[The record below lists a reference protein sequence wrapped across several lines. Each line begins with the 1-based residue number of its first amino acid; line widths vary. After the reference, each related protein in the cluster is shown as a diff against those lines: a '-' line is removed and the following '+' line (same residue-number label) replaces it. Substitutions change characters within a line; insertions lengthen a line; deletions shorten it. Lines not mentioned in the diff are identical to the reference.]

1 MLCDIAR
8 EAVARC
14 THDCLARVEVF
25 VDGVIGATEELTS
38 LGEGSVEREI
48 ITCIGALA
56 YFDSIRSQPLLCGAP
71 RDVRRRET
79 SLDFFP
85 AEPHAIIG
93 VGGVRNFQQS
103 RLERSHAVSTQ
114 AELHADGRRAVD
126 GGSADPSS
134 WDRDGLFELEG
145 SWGGEGAGRDE
156 EGEEE
161 EGFALHYEN
170 RG

>member
-1 MLCDIAR
+1 M
-8 EAVARC
+8 
-14 THDCLARVEVF
+14 
-25 VDGVIGATEELTS
+25 
-38 LGEGSVEREI
+38 
-48 ITCIGALA
+48 
-56 YFDSIRSQPLLCGAP
+56 
-71 RDVRRRET
+71 
-79 SLDFFP
+79 
-85 AEPHAIIG
+85 
-93 VGGVRNFQQS
+93 GGVRNFQQS

-161 EGFALHYEN
+161 EGAADVDEEDGWGELFELVVGGMRSPLKQPLVSHKAAAESGIL
-170 RG
+170 RLG